1 MRILE
6 KRADENGLS
15 YYQMMETA
23 GSSAAE
29 IILEIDMYR
38 RFIAGKEDVS
48 VQRLTAKLQRL
59 YMLENQLNRLK
70 AMLVPKI
77 KAAMKRAIGVAE
89 GKMFWYFAG
98 KAITEEM
105 VFVTARRPR

>member
-1 MRILE
+1 
-6 KRADENGLS
+6 
-15 YYQMMETA
+15 
-23 GSSAAE
+23 
-29 IILEIDMYR
+29 
-38 RFIAGKEDVS
+38 
-48 VQRLTAKLQRL
+48 
-59 YMLENQLNRLK
+59 MLENQLNRLK

-105 VFVTARRPR
+105 VLSQQGYCVIRDMKSQ